1 MPTSLQMPSIY
12 SNPDVWNAKKK
23 RKRHTTKETVV
34 KPILSKAYGMRAQ
47 VDLIDMQS
55 MQGRFS
61 RIMVYQDHLTK
72 FIVLRPLTSKP
83 AAEVAYQLLD
93 IFLLLGAPQILQS
106 DNGQQELQAQKMVKR
121 SRRVMVEGSIGDNV
135 TVPIPS
141 FDRGRTDPR
150 NLIGVITDKD
160 ENGLYRIAVKS
171 GMLEGKF
178 TRNQFDICAYALYS
192 INAMNMEKTV
202 PLRKAVHGDS
212 TCGGQ
217 GFVTCNCSGSK
228 RCQTKK
234 LSYSLLSQCMPRH
247 SFQQAQE
254 EYDV

>member
-1 MPTSLQMPSIY
+1 
-12 SNPDVWNAKKK
+12 
-23 RKRHTTKETVV
+23 
-34 KPILSKAYGMRAQ
+34 
-47 VDLIDMQS
+47 
-55 MQGRFS
+55 
-61 RIMVYQDHLTK
+61 MVYQDHLTK

-83 AAEVAYQLLD
+83 AAVVAYQLLD

-192 INAMNMEKTV
+192 INDMNMEKNSPPSQSSSWRLHLWRSRICQMQLQWVKTMPNKKKKMLV
-202 PLRKAVHGDS
+202 F
-212 TCGGQ
+212 Q
-217 GFVTCNCSGSK
+217 GTN
-228 RCQTKK
+228 QM
-234 LSYSLLSQCMPRH
+234 Q
-247 SFQQAQE
+247 FQ
-254 EYDV
+254 VS